1 MELKKYKIIFLDM
14 DGVVNTVNSDK
25 YSLGLRLAYDYDNY
39 KDNFYFDPRILI
51 NFIKL
56 LDFCKTNDVQICIS
70 STWRMGTTV
79 AGWNN
84 FLYKHFRNS
93 LRLKENDMLVVG
105 ITGNGCNGIRGLQI
119 KEWLSSCKKDIDYL
133 RSLQTK
139 GWLSSCKEDIDY
151 LVIDDEM
158 FDIKDYISD
167 DFLLQ
172 IDNKKGLTYKN
183 LKEIEKY
190 FVKKDETEKRTL
202 EIGKIYKHFKGNLYK
217 VLNLAKDTE
226 TNNDIVVYQA
236 LYGEKLIY
244 TRELDMFLSEVDH
257 EKYPEVEQRYRF
269 ELIGK

>member
-14 DGVVNTVNSDK
+14 DGVVNTVHSDK

-93 LRLKENDMLVVG
+93 LRLKESDMLVVG

-133 RSLQTK
+133 RDFQTNAHDTEK
-139 GWLSSCKEDIDY
+139 PVELMKVLIENSSKENEIVLDFAFGIGATAIACKETNRQFIGCEIDEEY
-151 LVIDDEM
+151 
-158 FDIKDYISD
+158 F
-167 DFLLQ
+167 
-172 IDNKKGLTYKN
+172 
-183 LKEIEKY
+183 EIA
-190 FVKKDETEKRTL
+190 RRRL
-202 EIGKIYKHFKGNLYK
+202 EGKQLE
-217 VLNLAKDTE
+217 D
-226 TNNDIVVYQA
+226 
-236 LYGEKLIY
+236 
-244 TRELDMFLSEVDH
+244 
-257 EKYPEVEQRYRF
+257 
-269 ELIGK
+269 

>member
-14 DGVVNTVNSDK
+14 DGVVNTIHSDK

-93 LRLKENDMLVVG
+93 LRLKESDMLVVG

-133 RSLQTK
+133 RDFQTK
-139 GWLSSCKEDIDY
+139 ELLSSYKEDIDY
-151 LVIDDEM
+151 LVIDDEI
-158 FDIKDYISD
+158 FDIKDYISENKI
-167 DFLLQ
+167 LR
-172 IDNKKGLTYKN
+172 IDGQKGLTNKN
-183 LKEIEKY
+183 LNFIKEY
-190 FVKKDETEKRTL
+190 FSEDKKTETRNIY
-202 EIGKIYKHFKGNLYK
+202 IGKTYRHFKGNLYK
-217 VLNLAKDTE
+217 VLYLAIDTE
-226 TNNDIVVYQA
+226 TNEDIVVYQA
-236 LYGEKLIY
+236 LYGNKLIY
-244 TRELDMFLSEVDH
+244 TRSLEMFLSEVDH

-269 ELIGK
+269 EFLE